1 LPQAQI
7 LNWRPLTDLGEITRN
22 ILLHFIDLGA
32 LFGGWSTKQLNSHYG
47 LDTAVMSAIE
57 AAADLPAQSSSSSSS
72 EKTSGAALKKIIH
85 KDLGVQLDRISDDDI
100 AIVTWAV
107 RAVGTRAAAMS
118 ATVIAAIVKQTE
130 GNKKTSTSEDII
142 DIGIDGSVAEL
153 YPHFQERVREVL
165 VTLLGEKTAKRIR
178 IGLAKDGSGVG
189 GRSRTSVA
197 VKLDER

>member
-1 LPQAQI
+1 
-7 LNWRPLTDLGEITRN
+7 
-22 ILLHFIDLGA
+22 
-32 LFGGWSTKQLNSHYG
+32 
-47 LDTAVMSAIE
+47 MSAIE